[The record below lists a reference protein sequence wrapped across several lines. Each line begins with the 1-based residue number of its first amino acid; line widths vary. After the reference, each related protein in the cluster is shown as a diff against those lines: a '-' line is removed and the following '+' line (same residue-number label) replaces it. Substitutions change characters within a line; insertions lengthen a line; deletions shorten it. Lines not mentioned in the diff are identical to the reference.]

1 MEHPKFDFHAGPHDA
16 RGVGFLLS
24 ELLERTRGLLAF
36 PLRFRFGGGGGLR
49 LFLSEFLCGRRLL
62 GGLQRRRFA
71 RCSLFGQACV
81 EINQ

>member
-1 MEHPKFDFHAGPHDA
+1 VEHPKFDFHAGPHDA

-36 PLRFRFGGGGGLR
+36 FLRFRFGGGGRLR
-49 LFLSEFLCGRRLL
+49 LPLGLLFGASRLGRLRLSLGLARRRLL
-62 GGLQRRRFA
+62 
-71 RCSLFGQACV
+71 GQACV